1 MHSKEHPSI
10 LLADDRGAQDCD
22 DCRTMMLLYQQSPTL
37 MRNIVTSHCVRDQSW
52 LGCLQLPTASPEGC
66 TKGAFAAV
74 VNRRL

>member
-37 MRNIVTSHCVRDQSW
+37 VHNIVTSHFVRELVW
-52 LGCLQLPTASPEGC
+52 LGHLELPTASPEGC